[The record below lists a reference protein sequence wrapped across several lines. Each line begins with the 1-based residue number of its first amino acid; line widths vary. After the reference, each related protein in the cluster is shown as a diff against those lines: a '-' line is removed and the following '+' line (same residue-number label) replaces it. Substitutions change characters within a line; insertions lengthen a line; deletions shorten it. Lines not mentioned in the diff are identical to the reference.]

1 MDEKIKNNIDTKAI
15 EEKALLSVKYFVVD
29 SKVISQYIP
38 ENDKEPSWDGHFYL
52 YKKSAKTKEDF
63 IGRVPVQVKGIEVDR
78 FIIKDFKYT
87 FHTSDLRAYQTDP
100 CFFIVCQEKI
110 GTRENKLFY
119 NEFTPE
125 KLKNVLRSY
134 GKQDT
139 VKLKMKP
146 LTENLKEFED
156 QLILFHTHSKRQ
168 QSFYQKNPFTME
180 DAVAK
185 GVRSFSFVV
194 PPSHSERMKMLRYVT
209 THQNYLY
216 ATIDEDLQLEVP
228 INNTGVMRF
237 SQDINQKVR
246 IGEKVFFNSYRN
258 DIEDGRIVV
267 KIGRVLT
274 ISCPMV
280 EEDKSPMEF
289 KFKENVTLLDELI
302 EKAELAIAL
311 YEVGTLTV
319 GDVDFNV
326 ATNNHQTIETY
337 RERLP
342 HWIELRQTL
351 SKFHL
356 NKQLDVTTITAQQ
369 EPLIDLLI
377 QTVGKGE
384 LVELP
389 GQNTTLMLMTIGNL
403 NLLVWLIVNSEGKV
417 SIGDYFDNSVQISYK
432 VSKDE
437 VVPASLFSYLRN
449 DQLWTK
455 CDNIPYDQHIPDIEK
470 YATMHNHAFE
480 LANIDVLCMIAAGDS
495 LKNKDPERM
504 NLLLERAYILNEW
517 LITNDNVT
525 PTPEIHKVNKLQI
538 EKRRRTLS
546 EEELD
551 YLRSLIDAEQ
561 TPPFVKAGSAILLE
575 DPIIFGR
582 WYKCMSKADQA
593 TMKEYPIWKLKKRN
607 RKKV

>member
-1 MDEKIKNNIDTKAI
+1 MDKEEKETIDTKAI

-52 YKKSAKTKEDF
+52 YKQSSKTKDDF
-63 IGRVPVQVKGIEVDR
+63 IGRVPVQVKGIEVDK
-78 FIIKDFKYT
+78 FVIKDFKYT

-100 CFFIVCQEKI
+100 CFFIVCQEKV

-125 KLKNVLRSY
+125 KLKNVLHSY

-146 LTENLKEFED
+146 LSENLKDFEE

-180 DAVAK
+180 DAVAN

-216 ATIDEDLQLEVP
+216 ATINEDLQIELPV
-228 INNTGVMRF
+228 NNTGIMRF
-237 SQDINQKVR
+237 SQDINQKVKV
-246 IGEKVFFNSYRN
+246 GEKVFYNSYKN

-274 ISCPMV
+274 INCPMV
-280 EEDKSPMEF
+280 EEDKRPMEF
-289 KFKENVTLLDELI
+289 KFKDNVTLLDELI

-311 YEVGTLTV
+311 SEVGTLTV
-319 GDVDFNV
+319 GDVDINV
-326 ATNNHQTIETY
+326 IPNNPQTIETY
-337 RERLP
+337 RELLP
-342 HWIELRQTL
+342 NWIELHHTL

-356 NKQLDVTTITAQQ
+356 NKQLDVSAITSQQ
-369 EPLIDLLI
+369 EPLIDLLN
-377 QTVGKGE
+377 QTVGKGK

-389 GQNTTLMLMTIGNL
+389 GQNTTLMLMTIGNI
-403 NLLVWLIVNSEGKV
+403 NLLVWLIANNEGKV
-417 SIGDYFDNSVQISYK
+417 AIGDYFDNSVQISYK

-455 CDNIPYDQHIPDIEK
+455 CDNIPYEQHIPDIEK
-470 YATMHNHAFE
+470 YASMHNHTFE
-480 LANIDVLCMIAAGDS
+480 LANIDVLCMIAAADS
-495 LKNKDPERM
+495 LKNSNPERM

-517 LITNDNVT
+517 LIDNDNVT

-538 EKRRRTLS
+538 EKRKRDLS
-546 EEELD
+546 EDELN
-551 YLRSLIDAEQ
+551 YLRSLIEAEQ

-575 DPIIFGR
+575 NSVIFDR

-593 TMKEYPIWKLKKRN
+593 TMKKYPIWKLKKRK
-607 RKKV
+607 RKNV